1 MFLTLKFAHLVEV
14 KLGSD
19 HFIMSHFV
27 KVFSGSFV
35 LFFDEVVLVE
45 VLLLHLVD
53 FAQIGLK
60 QSVVFVVRYGHQ
72 RLWLLLLR
80 DKVSF
85 GLRRVPLLD
94 LTHEVF
100 PKLWLFL
107 IKFLLPSLPRF
118 NHGHFLLV
126 PRKTPLNKR
135 IMFQVKLFKLFRGWS
150 N

>member
-1 MFLTLKFAHLVEV
+1 MFLPLKFAHLVEV

-27 KVFSGSFV
+27 KVFPGSFV

-80 DKVSF
+80 D
-85 GLRRVPLLD
+85 
-94 LTHEVF
+94 
-100 PKLWLFL
+100 
-107 IKFLLPSLPRF
+107 
-118 NHGHFLLV
+118 
-126 PRKTPLNKR
+126 
-135 IMFQVKLFKLFRGWS
+135 
-150 N
+150 